1 MTRIRS
7 NQNNNNPTYPDLA
20 PQLDKAHAKLAI
32 AIAALTSSNAKWTEA
47 TLADIALI

>member
-7 NQNNNNPTYPDLA
+7 NQNSPTYPDLA

-32 AIAALTSSNAKWTEA
+32 AIAALTSSSAKWTEA